1 MSVTIEDPNG
11 AITRY
16 LDDVTEGA
24 ITATLF
30 EVDGRLREITPID
43 TGFARNSWLVTMDE
57 NNEGNLGANP
67 PGGEA
72 LKYSL
77 EKVAY
82 INNGAAY
89 IRRLDNGHS
98 QQAPGGMTGVV
109 IPQIPRIIER
119 EVQRRAE

>member
-43 TGFARNSWLVTMDE
+43 TGFARNSWIVTMDE
-57 NNEGNLGANP
+57 DNEGNLGANP

-72 LKYSL
+72 LQYSL

-98 QQAPGGMTGVV
+98 QQAPGGMTDVV

>member
-30 EVDGRLREITPID
+30 EVDSRLRELTPID
-43 TGFARNSWLVTMDE
+43 TGFARNSWFVTMNENDE
-57 NNEGNLGANP
+57 GTPGSNP

-72 LKYSL
+72 LQYSL
-77 EKVAY
+77 EKVAH

-98 QQAPGGMTGVV
+98 QQAPNGMTDVV
-109 IPQIPRIIER
+109 IPQIPRILER
-119 EVQRRAE
+119 EVQKRAK